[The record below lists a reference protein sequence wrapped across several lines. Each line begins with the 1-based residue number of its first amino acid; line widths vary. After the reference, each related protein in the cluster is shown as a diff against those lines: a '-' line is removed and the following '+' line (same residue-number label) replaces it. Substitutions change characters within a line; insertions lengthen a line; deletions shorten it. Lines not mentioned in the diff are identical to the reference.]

1 MGLLPCHI
9 LPPLLPLLYFSGAAT
24 MPGSSSMNTHL
35 RRVSSLA
42 GQLRNLA
49 SIARSVLRGIVIV
62 LLIFLVLLGGGV
74 ATLLAALHSPTFVPL
89 LAGAA
94 TALLGGIVYL
104 KWVEAD
110 ELVGT
115 LQLWSGG
122 DLEQPPPGLAGSPEV
137 EARESRARRSVRSS
151 ASELARVRSEGT
163 LVPLIKEKEAALAA
177 AEAAW
182 RSARAERTRSIKTAL
197 MLAPDNMLLSVATT
211 LMGVPAAVAGVG
223 ALLVWGVNAGWAHIL
238 GLLILAGGGVAL
250 LGGAVAWLCLR
261 QLFYVR
267 FEALI
272 GRIVDGLLAAGES
285 GLKAVGVGLDGEEG
299 GRIRASESQPLLS
312 TEVM

>member
-1 MGLLPCHI
+1 
-9 LPPLLPLLYFSGAAT
+9 

-238 GLLILAGGGVAL
+238 GLLILAGGGWRCSAGRSRGFASANCFTSAL
-250 LGGAVAWLCLR
+250 RPSLAASWTDCWRPGSRASRPWGWGWTGR
-261 QLFYVR
+261 REGEYVR
-267 FEALI
+267 A
-272 GRIVDGLLAAGES
+272 
-285 GLKAVGVGLDGEEG
+285 
-299 GRIRASESQPLLS
+299 RASRCCQRRSCELLQS
-312 TEVM
+312 

>member
-1 MGLLPCHI
+1 MKWMIKTVHYFFPLFFTIGNFIKLCSHFSRRRPALRCWRGRVGPRPPRRPARSVGLLPCHI

-151 ASELARVRSEGT
+151 ASGLARVRSEGT

-211 LMGVPAAVAGVG
+211 LMGVPAAVAGVASSVVATG
-223 ALLVWGVNAGWAHIL
+223 APSHPPPPRRRNARRWP
-238 GLLILAGGGVAL
+238 
-250 LGGAVAWLCLR
+250 R
-261 QLFYVR
+261 QRRSACRRWSPPSFW
-267 FEALI
+267 
-272 GRIVDGLLAAGES
+272 
-285 GLKAVGVGLDGEEG
+285 
-299 GRIRASESQPLLS
+299 
-312 TEVM
+312 

>member
-1 MGLLPCHI
+1 
-9 LPPLLPLLYFSGAAT
+9 
-24 MPGSSSMNTHL
+24 MPGSASMNTHL

-42 GQLRNLA
+42 GQLRSTA
-49 SIARSVLRGIVIV
+49 SIARSVLRVIVIA
-62 LLIFLVLLGGGV
+62 LLAFLVLLGGGV
-74 ATLLAALHSPTFVPL
+74 ATLLAALHAPLVVLL
-89 LAGAA
+89 LAVAV
-94 TALLGGIVYL
+94 TALLGGVVYL
-104 KWVEAD
+104 KWSEAD
-110 ELVGT
+110 DLVRT

-122 DLEQPPPGLAGSPEV
+122 DLEQPPPGLVGSPEM
-137 EARESRARRSVRSS
+137 EALESRARRSVRSS
-151 ASELARVRSEGT
+151 VSELARVRSEGT

-223 ALLVWGVNAGWAHIL
+223 ALLVWGVGAGWAHVL
-238 GLLILAGGGVAL
+238 GLLVLTGGGVAL
-250 LGGAVAWLCLR
+250 LGGTVAWLCLR

-272 GRIVDGLLAAGES
+272 GRIVDGLLAAGET
-285 GLKAVGVGLDGEEG
+285 GLKAVSVGLDGEEG
-299 GRIRASESQPLLS
+299 RRIHTSESQPLLS
-312 TEVM
+312 TEVL